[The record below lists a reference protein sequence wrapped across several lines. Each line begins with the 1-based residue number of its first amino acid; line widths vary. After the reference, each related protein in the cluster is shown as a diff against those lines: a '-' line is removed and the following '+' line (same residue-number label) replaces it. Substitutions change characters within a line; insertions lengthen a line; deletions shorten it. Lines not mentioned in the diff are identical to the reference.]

1 MARADEA
8 MQDMILDSY
17 KDLLLSGNFIYMMK
31 KLNQTETDNNIRMLY
46 GKMAKKAGALISEL
60 GALVKTES
68 VR

>member
-8 MQDMILDSY
+8 MQDLILDSY

-31 KLNQTETDNNIRMLY
+31 KLNQTETDSNVRMLY
-46 GKMAKKAGALISEL
+46 GKMAKRAGALVSEL
-60 GALVKTES
+60 SALVKTES